1 MDVREDD
8 SVVLMEPIPRIAK
21 LNLFAQQGS
30 ILTKWTETLLF
41 AESARIFLGLD
52 NNNADESYR
61 NKWSVSEVM
70 LTLTEQVNHSMHS
83 SIAKRQVCSKSSR
96 REEYESN
103 HEKDSNHRKDKSLS
117 PNFRNAFDSHVSYI
131 LTTLWQSLSYLGVNR
146 PYVLVLVLRDLY
158 LRANRHTFWNQL
170 SFTPIQHYH
179 AHPEPCLLLIT
190 MSIQWVIIPHPGR
203 YEGVSTWCCALHDR

>member
-8 SVVLMEPIPRIAK
+8 SVVLMEPIPQIAK

-41 AESARIFLGLD
+41 TESARIFLGLD
-52 NNNADESYR
+52 NNNTDESYR

-70 LTLTEQVNHSMHS
+70 PTLTEQVNHTMHL

-117 PNFRNAFDSHVSYI
+117 PNFRNAFDSHVSYYI
-131 LTTLWQSLSYLGVNR
+131 CIGTGTTR
-146 PYVLVLVLRDLY
+146 LVLEE
-158 LRANRHTFWNQL
+158 NRHTFWNQL

-190 MSIQWVIIPHPGR
+190 MSLVDYH
-203 YEGVSTWCCALHDR
+203 VSCWLPCQSSEW